1 MDQLV
6 SIAAANAQASYQ
18 SYLDSVTQAFVT
30 NYITECM
37 DLNETFN
44 VKAPYNE
51 HHFTLYYYDQAG
63 NLVKTIPPRGVDTLS
78 VSERAAV
85 EAHRSNPASP
95 AKYPKH
101 VDSTRYWYNT
111 LNKPIKQSTIDGGI
125 TQFWYDRIGRLVV
138 SQNAKQEPDDLYS
151 YTLYDDLGRI
161 NEVGQLKQ
169 NHVMIT
175 DTSINPIKLSLWIAN
190 GTEREQ
196 VTRTFYDEPITTIP
210 DFSQDNLR
218 NRVATVTFQEV
229 YDTDEEVYN
238 HASHYSYDIAGNVK
252 TLVQDIV
259 ELEDYVQRFKRID
272 YEYDL
277 ISGKVNKVHYE
288 KDSVDQFIHQYA
300 YDEENRLIQAKT
312 SADGLLWDIDADYQY
327 YAHGPLAR
335 IELGERQVQGIDY
348 AYTLQGWLKGINGL
362 DLNLYRDMGRDG
374 NTGASANKKIGR
386 DVYGMVIGYFEDD
399 YYPAGGNSRNFEPSY
414 SPSSFSSASP
424 SLYNGNIR
432 NIGYT
437 IKGLTP
443 LTIGYAYKYDQ
454 LNRLAEVKPYDTFNS
469 SNYKWTTSGSGMTSY
484 KEELSY
490 DANGNILTYLRK
502 GAPLQV
508 NMDNMTYNYV
518 AGTNKLVQ
526 VEDAV
531 SASNYSIDIDQQVST
546 NYLYDNSGN
555 LIKDKKEKLDI
566 TWTAYG
572 KVDSIYNDNTD
583 LAINFGYDAS
593 QNRLSKRVIT
603 TASSDTVT
611 SYYIRDAQG
620 NIMAIY
626 ELQDDTVRWI
636 EQDLYGSSR
645 LGVLNPDSV
654 VYPPTTYSQFF
665 HHLQGKKQ
673 YELTNHL
680 GNVLTTINDRKI
692 GKDTTAD
699 GTYDYWLAA
708 QISGQDYYSGG
719 MVMPERSFSY
729 QNYEFGFNGKLKD
742 DEVKGIGNS
751 YDFGARIYDS
761 RLDRWLSVDPLQQ
774 EYPGI
779 SPFAFALN
787 TPIQALDPDGRLVI
801 FVNGFMPKQWAQEGN
816 HPSGAYTG
824 EPLYRPYPTYEFST
838 GNQPTY
844 LGEGFSYWDGVD
856 DMFMDRFVDHKSV
869 YVNGS
874 DERTSEATD
883 RYNAGM
889 VTGQQL
895 IQQILSGNIT
905 LATDETIKIV
915 GHSQGAAHSAGMAY
929 VLDEAYH
936 NGIIKNPV
944 EQIYFLA
951 PHQPT
956 EFNTPDGIFSVQYS
970 RKSDQVSSKG
980 LISSEFVSG
989 GSEFGRIPSV
999 SEFQPLRDITG
1010 NRGGHNVGTFKEIF
1024 ATKEGEFG
1032 SVRRSLSDMK
1042 KEIGE

>member
-1 MDQLV
+1 M
-6 SIAAANAQASYQ
+6 
-18 SYLDSVTQAFVT
+18 
-30 NYITECM
+30 
-37 DLNETFN
+37 
-44 VKAPYNE
+44 
-51 HHFTLYYYDQAG
+51 
-63 NLVKTIPPRGVDTLS
+63 
-78 VSERAAV
+78 
-85 EAHRSNPASP
+85 
-95 AKYPKH
+95 
-101 VDSTRYWYNT
+101 
-111 LNKPIKQSTIDGGI
+111 
-125 TQFWYDRIGRLVV
+125 
-138 SQNAKQEPDDLYS
+138 
-151 YTLYDDLGRI
+151 
-161 NEVGQLKQ
+161 GQLKQ

-252 TLVQDIV
+252 TLVQDV
-259 ELEDYVQRFKRID
+259 PELEDYVQRFKRID

-374 NTGASANKKIGR
+374 NTGASANKKVGR

-469 SNYKWTTSGSGMTSY
+469 SNYKWTTSGSAMTSY

-502 GAPLQV
+502 GAPSQV

-518 AGTNKLVQ
+518 SGTNKLVQ

-572 KVDSIYNDNTD
+572 KVDSIYNDITD
-583 LAINFGYDAS
+583 LAINFDYDAS

-626 ELQDDTVRWI
+626 ELRDDTVRWI

-692 GKDTTAD
+692 GQDTATGD
-699 GTYDYWLAA
+699 GLYDYWVAA

-719 MVMPERSFSY
+719 MVMPDRSFSY
-729 QNYEFGFNGKLKD
+729 ENYGFGFNGKELD
-742 DEVKGIGNS
+742 NEIKGSGNS
-751 YDFGARIYDS
+751 LDFGNRIYDS
-761 RLDRWLSVDPLQQ
+761 RINRWLSVDPLQAK
-774 EYPGI
+774 YPNLSPYNAFENNPIYFNDPTGKDARVTIKGKDITI
-779 SPFAFALN
+779 STTIYIYGSGATSEKTAEMQTAIMGAWSKDENGKSWSYTDKKSSKVYSVKFDIRVEVYNTDNPTKEPGYFSGDYNPLN
-787 TPIQALDPDGRLVI
+787 TDNFIKVTKDQAEQEKLSDKNGPEDLA
-801 FVNGFMPKQWAQEGN
+801 FVVGGDEGVWRADVDKSVWAHEVGHLFGLIDRYIARRIPKVKYYDDEWEILPQQGWEGN
-816 HPSGAYTG
+816 VMGAYD
-824 EPLYRPYPTYEFST
+824 P
-838 GNQPTY
+838 GNPGKVQQRNIDEMIKPIVEKCT
-844 LGEGFSYWDGVD
+844 D
-856 DMFMDRFVDHKSV
+856 DC
-869 YVNGS
+869 
-874 DERTSEATD
+874 
-883 RYNAGM
+883 
-889 VTGQQL
+889 
-895 IQQILSGNIT
+895 
-905 LATDETIKIV
+905 ETKI
-915 GHSQGAAHSAGMAY
+915 
-929 VLDEAYH
+929 D
-936 NGIIKNPV
+936 P
-944 EQIYFLA
+944 
-951 PHQPT
+951 
-956 EFNTPDGIFSVQYS
+956 
-970 RKSDQVSSKG
+970 
-980 LISSEFVSG
+980 
-989 GSEFGRIPSV
+989 
-999 SEFQPLRDITG
+999 
-1010 NRGGHNVGTFKEIF
+1010 
-1024 ATKEGEFG
+1024 
-1032 SVRRSLSDMK
+1032 
-1042 KEIGE
+1042 